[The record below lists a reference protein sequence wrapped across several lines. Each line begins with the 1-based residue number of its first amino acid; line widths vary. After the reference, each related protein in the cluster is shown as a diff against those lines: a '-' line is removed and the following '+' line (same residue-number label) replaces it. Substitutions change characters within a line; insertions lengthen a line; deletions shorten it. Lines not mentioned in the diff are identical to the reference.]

1 MTCNMSDPP
10 GVRRLQPAAVNMASG
25 LAAFSVKV
33 WEPVLAKSRRAVVFM
48 DDPCAEIL
56 HWCGGTE
63 LLLAAG
69 ALNIKE
75 FSSFESGAPGQPK
88 AVFVVSSPLRGRALD
103 VIRDVVSQSSFQYCV
118 VVTAVSPGEPE
129 GRAAHEQLE
138 EKLCEWM
145 GNMGYTAEVLWAPL
159 LLAPVSPH
167 LLLAPAFHSL
177 FPLLPALDL
186 QALNRSR
193 PDKKRFPGLGDV
205 DLPSL
210 PQELQTHIK
219 SLVSGLNHLMDGI
232 GVREECFSVGHLS
245 RIIAGELANYPQA
258 KNRRKTAQNKA
269 SLVFIDRNLD
279 VTGAVGHHGDSLVE
293 KFLSI
298 LPCIPGHTTDVMIN
312 MDMLTD
318 LRIDGENEGIIAP
331 GCLSQSQDPAA
342 KSLWESMM
350 HMKQKE
356 AVMEVRRHLVDA
368 ASREKLPIKM
378 SMGRVTPEQLR
389 SHVLLFKDNRQALE
403 NHCGLLQLALA
414 TVQTLKHP
422 QCSKWDSCLAF
433 ERLVLQ
439 NTGKSELP
447 TVLNQIYPMIKSHN
461 ERGADDFHTEEI
473 FMLLVYIY
481 SVTGEVPTNKEL
493 EVSEGQMKKALIQCL
508 CDEPELSPLLQKITG
523 CESSPELTLEKS
535 TAAVDKIFASL
546 RDLTKVRAHLKL
558 FHSVHVPG
566 SNIQQ
571 ASYKPLL
578 RQIVEEIFHPDHE
591 EPKDIEHMSSGLTD
605 LLKTGFSMFMK
616 VSRPHPGDSSLLILF
631 VIGGVTVSEVRM
643 VKDLVSTLKP
653 SVQVVVLS
661 TRLLKPLDIPELLFA
676 TDRLHPDTGI

>member
-1 MTCNMSDPP
+1 
-10 GVRRLQPAAVNMASG
+10 MAGTG
-25 LAAFSVKV
+25 LAAFSGKV

-48 DDPCAEIL
+48 DEPCAEIL
-56 HWCGGTE
+56 HWCGGAE

-75 FSSFESGAPGQPK
+75 FSSFESGSPGQPK
-88 AVFVVSSPLRGRALD
+88 AVFVVSSPLRGRALE
-103 VIRDVVSQSSFQYCV
+103 VIRDVVTQSCFQYCV
-118 VVTAVSPGEPE
+118 VVTALSPAEPE
-129 GRAAHEQLE
+129 EQAAHEQLE

-167 LLLAPAFHSL
+167 LFLAPSFHYL
-177 FPLLPALDL
+177 FPFLPAWDL

-205 DLPSL
+205 DFPSL
-210 PQELQTHIK
+210 PHELQTRIR
-219 SLVSGLNHLMDGI
+219 SLVSGLHHLMEGI

-269 SLVFIDRNLD
+269 SLVFIDRILD
-279 VTGAVGHHGDSLVE
+279 VTGAIGHHGDSLVE
-293 KFLSI
+293 KVLSFL
-298 LPCIPGHTTDVMIN
+298 PRIPGHKTDVMIN
-312 MDMLTD
+312 MDVLTH
-318 LRIDGENEGIIAP
+318 LRIDGDNEGIIAP
-331 GCLSQSQDPAA
+331 GCLSQPNDPAA
-342 KSLWESMM
+342 KSLLESLLS
-350 HMKQKE
+350 MKHKE
-356 AVMEVRRHLVDA
+356 AVMEVRRQLVDA

-389 SHVLLFKDNRQALE
+389 SHVLLFKENDQAIE

-422 QCSKWDSCLAF
+422 QCIKWDSFLAF
-433 ERLVLQ
+433 ERLILQ
-439 NTGKSELP
+439 STGKSELP
-447 TVLNQIYPMIKSHN
+447 TVLNQMYPMIKSHN
-461 ERGADDFHTEEI
+461 ERGPDDFSTEEL

-481 SVTGEVPTNKEL
+481 SVTGEVQKNSEL
-493 EVSEGQMKKALIQCL
+493 DVIEGQMRKVLIQCL

-523 CESSPELTLEKS
+523 CECPRELTLEKS
-535 TAAVDKIFASL
+535 TAAVDKIFATL
-546 RDLTKVRAHLKL
+546 WDLTKVRAHLKL
-558 FHSVHVPG
+558 FNSVHVPG
-566 SNIQQ
+566 SNVQQ

-578 RQIVEEIFHPDHE
+578 RQIVEEIFHPDRA

-616 VSRPHPGDSSLLILF
+616 V
-631 VIGGVTVSEVRM
+631 
-643 VKDLVSTLKP
+643 
-653 SVQVVVLS
+653 VVLS

-676 TDRLHPDTGI
+676 TDHLHPDTGI